1 MDADTH
7 IETAQGPAHEA
18 TNEAAG
24 EMHVSALVGG
34 AAVGVLLAALWAG
47 SVILIVVL
55 ALGAA
60 IGAVCALG
68 IASLRQGLWR
78 RTRRSRPDR
87 ETSRRPRRPQLV
99 AGVGRVR
106 HTS

>member
-1 MDADTH
+1 MDGDQHMEQAERQAD
-7 IETAQGPAHEA
+7 AA

-34 AAVGVLLAALWAG
+34 AAVGVVLAALWAG
-47 SVILIVVL
+47 SVILLVVL

-68 IASLRQGLWR
+68 VASLRQGVWAKKGRGEPARERPR
-78 RTRRSRPDR
+78 RTRRP
-87 ETSRRPRRPQLV
+87 PLV
-99 AGVGRVR
+99 AGMGRVR
-106 HTS
+106 QTS